1 MMALTTKYPL
11 RTMIYLAQ
19 NDDAWPISGTRIA
32 ADTGIS
38 RKYLS
43 RILGD
48 LVRTGVLDASPGK
61 GGGFRMVRSP
71 KQIHLYEVF
80 APFEPVLGHRRP
92 CLFGNDA
99 CNDDQPCLGHER
111 WRRVRDAYSQFLHG
125 TSVHDVAVADR
136 RGGSDSSRKRTKR

>member
-1 MMALTTKYPL
+1 MMTLTSEYALRAMT
-11 RTMIYLAQ
+11 YLAQ
-19 NDDAWPISGTRIA
+19 HADAWPISGTRIA

-43 RILGD
+43 KILGD
-48 LVRTGVLDASPGK
+48 LVRAGVLDASPGK

-71 KQIHLYEVF
+71 RQIHLYEIC
-80 APFEPVLGHRRP
+80 APFEPVLSHRRLCP
-92 CLFGNDA
+92 FGNDA

-136 RGGSDSSRKRTKR
+136 RGGSDSSRKGTKR